1 MGKTPITMRAVSS
14 LVPLIVAFL
23 LVDRSG
29 AEVIGSINIEGAGT
43 IYVWKSFGDIKIEDN
58 GFRIRGDSRGYFL
71 SKDPGASLTPDAFW
85 QTNLFD
91 QHFVYDL
98 NLSGVGCHCNA
109 AGYFIKMPSPYGPG
123 ESNDYYCDANYV
135 GGIGCPEYD
144 TLESNKH
151 IVTGALHNCEWG
163 GDWFNNCDMGGCGSS
178 SWVGGVP
185 YGPGQ
190 MINSD
195 QEFWISHYQNND
207 IANTYMEQNGNGAA
221 FNLCGQG
228 WYMPVMGNHY
238 PAMVFSMSLWGGPN
252 VDMGWMDGITGCG
265 GQCNMG
271 PDTTV
276 TMKNFKLGDFSE
288 RIKKGMAKG
297 AAYMNATLNN

>member
-1 MGKTPITMRAVSS
+1 MGKTPITMRPVSS

-23 LVDRSG
+23 LVDRTG
-29 AEVIGSINIEGAGT
+29 AEVIGSINVEGVGT
-43 IYVWKSFGDIKIEDN
+43 IYVWKSFGDIQIEDN

-71 SKDPGASLTPDAFW
+71 SKDPGTSLTPDAFW

-98 NLSGVGCHCNA
+98 NLSGIGCHCNA

-135 GGIGCPEYD
+135 G
-144 TLESNKH
+144 
-151 IVTGALHNCEWG
+151 
-163 GDWFNNCDMGGCGSS
+163 
-178 SWVGGVP
+178 VP

-195 QEFWISHYQNND
+195 NEFWISHYQNND

-221 FNLCGQG
+221 FNICDQG

-238 PAMVFSMSLWGGPN
+238 PSMVFSMSLWGGPN

-276 TMKNFKLGDFSE
+276 TMKNFKVGDFSE
-288 RIKKGMAKG
+288 
-297 AAYMNATLNN
+297 